1 MKNHTTSAISVA
13 TTLSASAR
21 KKLKGPSAES
31 APAANSTG
39 VAGNG
44 MPSCSA
50 ITQAKSSR
58 YP

>member
-1 MKNHTTSAISVA
+1 MKNHTTSAMSVA

-21 KKLKGPSAES
+21 TKLKGPSTES
-31 APAANSTG
+31 APAASSTG

-44 MPSCSA
+44 MPNCSTN
-50 ITQAKSSR
+50 TQAKSSK